1 MQMVYADC
9 LAAFGY
15 SELEGRMSDVERFEP
30 EPFRVVS
37 DLRQLKA
44 FTDPIRNRL
53 LHLLAN
59 QEATNQQLA
68 SMLDEPQAKVLH
80 HVRFLLE
87 VGLIRLVEQRVRG
100 GNVEKFYRATARLY
114 GFRPD
119 PADIETIT
127 GPVSGAMFES
137 VTQEL
142 VASLKLWPD
151 QPHYWGTRRGR
162 LTPERVKEFDE
173 RLLALIA
180 EFWGDLNEPAA
191 GDPEA
196 DLIALATTIYR
207 FPGSD

>member
-1 MQMVYADC
+1 
-9 LAAFGY
+9 
-15 SELEGRMSDVERFEP
+15 MSNIERFAP

-44 FTDPIRNRL
+44 FTDPMRNRL
-53 LHLLAN
+53 LHILAN

-80 HVRFLLE
+80 HVRFLLD
-87 VGLIRLVEQRVRG
+87 VGLITLVEQRVRG
-100 GNVEKFYRATARLY
+100 GNVEKFYRATARAY

-119 PADIETIT
+119 PGDIETLS
-127 GPVSGAMFES
+127 GPVSGAIFES

-151 QPHYWGTRRGR
+151 QPLYWETRRGHLSPDR
-162 LTPERVKEFDE
+162 ASEFDK

-180 EFWGDLNEPAA
+180 EFWGDLDEPAS
-191 GDPEA
+191 GDLDVDVMA
-196 DLIALATTIYR
+196 FATTMYR
-207 FPGSD
+207 FPGNG